1 MTQFDGKL
9 ILGSRSPRR
18 LELLSYLVPPAQI
31 VVIPP
36 RATDEAGF
44 DGLHDRAA
52 IEQRLREIA
61 RTKCNDVRAQLADG
75 WLALLTADTVIVGAH
90 DDGSLAVLGQPPGQD
105 WQDTVREWFERY
117 YLGRTHL
124 ALTSVCIAAPDG
136 RTDECL
142 VASEVRF
149 RADAQP
155 FLDWY
160 LSTGEPQGKAGG
172 YALQG
177 AGSLFVEQVIGSIS
191 NVVGLPLRETAATL
205 QRLHPEFG
213 FSPRE
218 AAG

>member
-1 MTQFDGKL
+1 MTQIDGKL
-9 ILGSRSPRR
+9 VLGSRSPRR

-31 VVIPP
+31 AVVPP

-44 DGLHDRAA
+44 DGLHDRAG

-61 RTKCNDVRAQLADG
+61 RTKGNDVRTQLGNG
-75 WLALLTADTVIVGAH
+75 WLALLTADTVIVGTH
-90 DDGSLAVLGQPPGQD
+90 DDGSLAVLGQPPEQD
-105 WQDTVREWFERY
+105 WQDAVRGWFVRY
-117 YLGRTHL
+117 YLGRAHL
-124 ALTSVCIAAPDG
+124 AMTSVCIAVPDG
-136 RTDECL
+136 RLEECL

-177 AGSLFVEQVIGSIS
+177 AGSLFVEQVTGSIS
-191 NVVGLPLRETAATL
+191 NVVGLPLRETAELL
-205 QRLHPEFG
+205 QRLHPGFG

-218 AAG
+218 ADG

>member
-1 MTQFDGKL
+1 MTQVDGKL
-9 ILGSRSPRR
+9 VLGSRSPRR

-31 VVIPP
+31 AVVPP
-36 RATDEAGF
+36 QTTDEAGF

-61 RTKCNDVRAQLADG
+61 RAKRDEVHTQLANG
-75 WLALLTADTVIVGAH
+75 WLALLTADTVIVGTQA
-90 DDGSLAVLGQPPGQD
+90 DGSLTVLGQPPAQD
-105 WQDTVREWFERY
+105 WQDAVCEWFERY
-117 YLGRTHL
+117 YLGRAHL
-124 ALTSVCIAAPDG
+124 AMTAVCIATPNG
-136 RTDECL
+136 RCEECL

-149 RADAQP
+149 RADARP

-177 AGSLFVEQVIGSIS
+177 AGGLFVEQVTGSTS
-191 NVVGLPLRETAATL
+191 NVVGLPLRETGQML
-205 QRLHPEFG
+205 QRLHPG
-213 FSPRE
+213 FMFTPGD